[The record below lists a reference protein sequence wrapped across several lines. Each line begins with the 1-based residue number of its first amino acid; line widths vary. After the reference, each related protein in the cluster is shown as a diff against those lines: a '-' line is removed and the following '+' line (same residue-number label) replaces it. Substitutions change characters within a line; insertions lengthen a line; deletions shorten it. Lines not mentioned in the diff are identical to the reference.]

1 MKLIPRAFM
10 LDKVL
15 VNHFWIIKTNLYK
28 ANKNIKEQIFEIES
42 VYKEQWWEKDAQNEW
57 VFRELNSEDRRE

>member
-15 VNHFWIIKTNLYK
+15 VLKLFLTNFMKNK
-28 ANKNIKEQIFEIES
+28 ANKNIKEQVFEIES
-42 VYKEQWWEKDAQNEW
+42 VYKD
-57 VFRELNSEDRRE
+57 